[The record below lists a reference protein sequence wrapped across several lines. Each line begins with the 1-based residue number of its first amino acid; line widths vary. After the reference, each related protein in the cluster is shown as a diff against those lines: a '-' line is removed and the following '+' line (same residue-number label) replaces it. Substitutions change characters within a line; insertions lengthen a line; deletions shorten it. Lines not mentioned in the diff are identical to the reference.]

1 MKTFAKNLK
10 PFIAYWVALAVWFV
24 PAYMLDLTD
33 TVWMTVFVAVLLI
46 LNGIT
51 GYTDGVKEIR
61 WGIALFG
68 VQLAAG
74 AALCFVPGFQDDIFT
89 ISNILFLNQPFYTTS
104 TAIEVI
110 WAVGSVAVG
119 LLPFFI
125 GAAVRKKVPPEQ
137 TKTRLPW
144 KRILANLKP
153 FIAYWACLSA
163 YMLLPSIFA
172 VPADIGEWFET
183 VMRAAF
189 LVVLCVLNFVTG
201 CTEGLKR
208 AGWGIGLFGL
218 QLAVCGALILVGENM
233 GAYTLRMF
241 GILGSAVV
249 QMLFDFDY
257 IATDPIAPPAI
268 QIAVSVV
275 VALVPFF
282 IGAAVRWSVQ
292 KKKKADDQYRIS
304 TPQAE
309 V

>member
-1 MKTFAKNLK
+1 MKTFVKNLK

-24 PAYMLDLTD
+24 PAYMLDLSD
-33 TVWMTVFVAVLLI
+33 TAWITIFVVALLI

-74 AALCFVPGFQDDIFT
+74 AALCF
-89 ISNILFLNQPFYTTS
+89 ISADVFAFANVLFINQPFHNSS
-104 TAIEVI
+104 TAAEVV
-110 WAVGSVAVG
+110 WAVVSVAMG

-125 GAAVRKKVPPEQ
+125 GAAVRKKVPLAQ
-137 TKTRLPW
+137 TKARLPW

-163 YMLLPSIFA
+163 YMLLPVIFA
-172 VPADIGEWFET
+172 VPVDTGEWFNT
-183 VMRAAF
+183 VMRAGF
-189 LVVLCVLNFVTG
+189 LVVLCVLNFLTG
-201 CTEGLKR
+201 YTEGLKR
-208 AGWGIGLFGL
+208 AGWGIGLFGV
-218 QLAVCGALILVGENM
+218 QLAVCGALILVGEYV

-241 GILGSAVV
+241 GVLGSAVV

-257 IATDPIAPPAI
+257 IATDPVAPPAI

-282 IGAAVRWSVQ
+282 IGWGIRRSVQ
-292 KKKKADDQYRIS
+292 KKKGSGQNYRTS
-304 TPQAE
+304 TTGAHI
-309 V
+309 